1 MLEGISSMQEAIE
14 KFQNCIDQK
23 SFDGVKLQLQDYMKR
38 TGMEPKYLQELEKRA
53 FYYVNEYSEKDT
65 LQNINEAKKRVTEY
79 IYELMAGAVPH
90 DLLLFV
96 LENFYFFLENLLE
109 REPNKKGGIQKEY
122 LDAIRIKNE
131 YDIQFFLYAYL
142 KPLYPEARAEVSE
155 DTGYSTVRTDIYIEP
170 DKVIEIKCSR
180 KSMQVKKLLEEI
192 EADIV
197 HYSASNIYF
206 FIYDKEKII
215 KEPLSLKNHF
225 EKKIKEK
232 NIHIIIHQPKR
243 L

>member
-1 MLEGISSMQEAIE
+1 MLEGISSMQEAIV
-14 KFQNCIDQK
+14 KIQNCVNQK
-23 SFDGVKLQLQDYMKR
+23 SFDSVKLQLQDYMKR
-38 TGMEPKYLQELEKRA
+38 AGMGAEYLQELERRA

-65 LQNINEAKKRVTEY
+65 CQNIKEAKERVTEY
-79 IYELMAGAVPH
+79 IYELMTGAPPN
-90 DLLLFV
+90 DLLLAV

-109 REPNKKGGIQKEY
+109 REPNKKGGIQKEH

-131 YDIQFFLYAYL
+131 YDIQFLLYAYL
-142 KPLYPEARAEVSE
+142 KPIYPEARTEVSE
-155 DTGYSTVRTDIYIEP
+155 DTGYGTVRTDIYVNP

-192 EADIV
+192 EADII

-215 KEPLSLKNHF
+215 REPLSLKNHL
-225 EKKIKEK
+225 EKKLKEK
-232 NIHIIIHQPKR
+232 KIHIIIHQPKR